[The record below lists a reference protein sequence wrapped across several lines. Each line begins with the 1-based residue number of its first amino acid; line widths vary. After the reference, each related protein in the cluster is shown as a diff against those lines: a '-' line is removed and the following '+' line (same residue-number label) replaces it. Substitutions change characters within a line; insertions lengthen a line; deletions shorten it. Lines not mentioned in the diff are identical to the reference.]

1 MPLWTDLITP
11 VEATGIARA
20 ELELIEQAKGNLSR
34 WLPNVTVASDH
45 VKFMLGD
52 HGLVDEAFYRAF
64 NAAPEIIGGEPIKS
78 TMIELPAVSSNQP
91 IDERTQ
97 KDMKR
102 LSDDQLRKGIES
114 SIRRAVQSMADRNE
128 RTKGVVVHTGRATVT
143 QHNFLMD
150 DNFGRDAALSY
161 TLTKLWSDSSADGL
175 GDLSAAI
182 ELYASKNNGVEPG
195 CILMSRAA
203 FAAFSNLAQFRTV
216 LVGGATRPPMAGEVN
231 GIIEAAGFPQIE
243 QYNRATKSG
252 LVLPKEWIYFLPEPT
267 DPSNPDGT
275 ALGAT
280 FWGETVTATSPEFD
294 IPDSEQ
300 PGLVVGVYREDRIP
314 YEVEVM
320 ADAITL
326 PVARDANKAMA
337 VKVL

>member
-20 ELELIEQAKGNLSR
+20 ELQAIEQAKGNLAR

-45 VKFMLGD
+45 VKFMIGAN
-52 HGLVDEAFYRAF
+52 GLVDEAFYRAF
-64 NAAPEIIGGEPIKS
+64 NAAPEVIGGEPVRS

-102 LSDDQLRKGIES
+102 LSDDQLRKGVVA
-114 SIRRAVQSMADRNE
+114 SIRRAVQSTADRNE
-128 RTKGVVVHTGRATVT
+128 KTRGRVIHTGVAAAT
-143 QHNFLMD
+143 QHNFLLAD
-150 DNFGRDAALSY
+150 DFGRDAALSY
-161 TLTKLWSDSSADGL
+161 TLTKLWSDTSADGL
-175 GDLSAAI
+175 ADFQTAI
-182 ELYASKNNGVEPG
+182 DLYATKNNGAEPG
-195 CILMSRAA
+195 CILMSRTA
-203 FAAFSNLAQFRTV
+203 FAAFSGLANMQTQ
-216 LVGGATRPPMAGEVN
+216 LLGGAFRRPGMSDILGVVEAG
-231 GIIEAAGFPQIE
+231 GFPPIE
-243 QYNRATKSG
+243 QYNRSTKSG
-252 LVLPKEWIYFLPEPT
+252 KVLPPEWIYFLPEPT
-267 DPSNPDGT
+267 DPQNPDGT

-280 FWGETVTATSPEFD
+280 FWGETVTAAAPEFD
-294 IPDSEQ
+294 IPDPEQ

-314 YEVEVM
+314 YTVEVM
-320 ADAITL
+320 SDAITL

>member
-20 ELELIEQAKGNLSR
+20 ELELIEQAKGNLAR

-45 VKFMLGD
+45 VKFILGD

-91 IDERTQ
+91 MDERTQ

-102 LSDDQLRKGIES
+102 LSDDQLRKGIVA
-114 SIRRAVQSMADRNE
+114 SIRRAVQAMAARNE
-128 RTKGVVVHTGRATVT
+128 KTRGTVIHTGKASAI
-143 QHNFLMD
+143 QHNFLLND
-150 DNFGRDAALSY
+150 DFGRDAALSY

-175 GDLSAAI
+175 GNLGAAI

-195 CILMSRAA
+195 CILMSRT
-203 FAAFSNLAQFRTV
+203 AFSAFSALAQFRTV
-216 LVGGATRPPMAGEVN
+216 LAGGATRQPMAGEVN
-231 GIIEAAGFPQIE
+231 GIIEAAGCPQIE
-243 QYNRATKSG
+243 LYNRSTKSG
-252 LVLPKEWIYFLPEPT
+252 PVLDRNYVYFLPEPT
-267 DPSNPDGT
+267 ETDNPDGS

-294 IPDSEQ
+294 IPDAEQ
-300 PGLVVGVYREDRIP
+300 PGLVVGVYRQDRIP

-320 ADAITL
+320 ADAISL

>member
-20 ELELIEQAKGNLSR
+20 ELELIEQAKGNLAR
-34 WLPNVTVASDH
+34 WLPNILVASDH

-64 NAAPEIIGGEPIKS
+64 NAAPEVIGGEPVKS
-78 TMIELPAVSSNQP
+78 TMIELPAMSTNQP
-91 IDERTQ
+91 LDERTQ

-102 LSDDQLRKGIES
+102 LSDDQLRKGVVA
-114 SIRRAVQSMADRNE
+114 SIKRAVQATADLNE
-128 RTKGVVVHTGRATVT
+128 KTRGRVIHSGRATAT
-143 QHNFLMD
+143 QHNFILAD
-150 DNFGRDAALSY
+150 DFGRDTALSY
-161 TLTKLWSDSSADGL
+161 TLGKLWSDASADGI
-175 GDLSAAI
+175 GDIGAAI
-182 ELYASKNNGVEPG
+182 ELYASKNNGAEPG

-203 FAAFSNLAQFRTV
+203 MAAFSKLAQFRTV
-216 LVGGATRPPMAGEVN
+216 LVGGATRPPMANEVA
-231 GIIEAAGFPQIE
+231 GIAEAAGYPPIE
-243 QYNRATKSG
+243 MYNRSTKSG
-252 LVLPKEWIYFLPEPT
+252 LVLPREYIYFLPEPT
-267 DPSNPDGT
+267 DTSNPDGT

-280 FWGETVTATSPEFD
+280 FWGETVTAAAPEFD

-314 YEVEVM
+314 YKVEIM
-320 ADAITL
+320 SDALTL